1 MLNIN
6 KPSGYTRVGRLVI
19 GGLAV
24 FIPLA
29 TAAPHT
35 SLANSNV
42 PAGVCN
48 LMPGLQGRIESIS
61 NERGAQK
68 LIQIER
74 AGHTY
79 VVDIG
84 CFLIAGDTVKP
95 GPGNSALVRLPD
107 GTTTLAEFSRP
118 ITISSLNPP
127 GYLASVIGAIRE
139 LVGSDGRNAK
149 KAVNGTVGIRNFDDS
164 PGPVALL
171 GGGGTG
177 EQLIARGR
185 PLIIGWTGGTSPFQI
200 QLVTDIKPVRKV
212 ANISADLSWVAID
225 IGDNLDGSYVVM
237 ISGNDGSYAISRL
250 GVKSAADVPSA
261 PELPASASNGEKE
274 LLATLW
280 LLTKGPAEWR
290 LQALSDLQK
299 LAIEKHDLV
308 AQAILDSKAQQ
319 VPIGSQ

>member
-127 GYLASVIGAIRE
+127 GTWRVSLARSENWSGLTGEMPRRP
-139 LVGSDGRNAK
+139 LM
-149 KAVNGTVGIRNFDDS
+149 
-164 PGPVALL
+164 ALL
-171 GGGGTG
+171 EYETSTIY
-177 EQLIARGR
+177 QAR
-185 PLIIGWTGGTSPFQI
+185 
-200 QLVTDIKPVRKV
+200 
-212 ANISADLSWVAID
+212 
-225 IGDNLDGSYVVM
+225 
-237 ISGNDGSYAISRL
+237 
-250 GVKSAADVPSA
+250 
-261 PELPASASNGEKE
+261 
-274 LLATLW
+274 
-280 LLTKGPAEWR
+280 
-290 LQALSDLQK
+290 
-299 LAIEKHDLV
+299 
-308 AQAILDSKAQQ
+308 
-319 VPIGSQ
+319 